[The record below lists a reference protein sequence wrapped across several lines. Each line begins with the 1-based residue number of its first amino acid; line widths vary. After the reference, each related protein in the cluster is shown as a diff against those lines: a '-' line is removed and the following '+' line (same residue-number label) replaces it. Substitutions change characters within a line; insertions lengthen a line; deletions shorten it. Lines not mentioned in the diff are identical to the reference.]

1 MDKTGAAHAR
11 ATEITAVTITFL
23 ITAWMAV
30 LARTWVRAVMIRNY
44 GWDDAVMLL
53 AVLTYTLYASFNLE
67 LVSMA
72 FGNSKLSS
80 ESWHYKETV
89 ASYIL
94 VSFSLHAATMVILK
108 ISLGIFYLRI
118 VVSRWQKVTVYA
130 TVGIATIYG
139 CFYFFAVLFS
149 CGVPAKF
156 LVNALQDKCW
166 GNPEGRFATNLTA
179 GTINAVS
186 DFILATLP
194 ITLIRKACMP
204 LPAKLSACLILLLGC
219 VGSAV
224 SVVRLAYVKGMSYNM
239 DFFQV
244 GVNITLWSIIEA
256 GLCITAASLA
266 TLRPLFR
273 CCIDTTRRSMT
284 ADSEW
289 GGDKV
294 HHRTS
299 YIQHAHQLSDESSP
313 QDRSLIR
320 PTSASESEDWPLRDP
335 ASALPRLS
343 EISNAPPS
351 APGSPGIIRK
361 ASVVRGKVQWVFS
374 K

>member
-1 MDKTGAAHAR
+1 
-11 ATEITAVTITFL
+11 
-23 ITAWMAV
+23 
-30 LARTWVRAVMIRNY
+30 
-44 GWDDAVMLL
+44 
-53 AVLTYTLYASFNLE
+53 
-67 LVSMA
+67 
-72 FGNSKLSS
+72 
-80 ESWHYKETV
+80 
-89 ASYIL
+89 
-94 VSFSLHAATMVILK
+94 MVILK

-130 TVGIATIYG
+130 TVGVATIFG

-149 CGVPAKF
+149 CGLPANF
-156 LVNALQDKCW
+156 LVNALQKKCM

-204 LPAKLSACLILLLGC
+204 LPAKFSAGVILLLGC

-224 SVVRLAYVKGMSYNM
+224 SVVRLAYVRGLSYNM
-239 DFFQV
+239 DFFEV

-273 CCIDTTRRSMT
+273 CCIDTTRRTMT

-289 GGDKV
+289 GGDKI
-294 HHRTS
+294 HHS
-299 YIQHAHQLSDESSP
+299 HYHSHQLSDELSHE
-313 QDRSLIR
+313 RSLIR
-320 PTSASESEDWPLRDP
+320 PASASENDDWPLRDP
-335 ASALPRLS
+335 RLALPRLS
-343 EISNAPPS
+343 AISDAPTS
-351 APGSPGIIRK
+351 APGSPGISRK
-361 ASVVRGKVQWVFS
+361 ASVVRGKVQWAF

>member
-1 MDKTGAAHAR
+1 
-11 ATEITAVTITFL
+11 
-23 ITAWMAV
+23 
-30 LARTWVRAVMIRNY
+30 
-44 GWDDAVMLL
+44 
-53 AVLTYTLYASFNLE
+53 
-67 LVSMA
+67 
-72 FGNSKLSS
+72 
-80 ESWHYKETV
+80 
-89 ASYIL
+89 
-94 VSFSLHAATMVILK
+94 MVILK

-130 TVGIATIYG
+130 TVGVATIFG

-149 CGVPAKF
+149 CGLPAKF
-156 LVNALQDKCW
+156 LVNALQHKCM
-166 GNPEGRFATNLTA
+166 GNAEGRFATNLAA
-179 GTINAVS
+179 GTVNAVS

-204 LPAKLSACLILLLGC
+204 FPAKLSAGLILLLGC
-219 VGSAV
+219 AGSAV
-224 SVVRLAYVKGMSYNM
+224 SVVRLAYVRGMSYNM
-239 DFFQV
+239 NFFEV

-289 GGDKV
+289 GGDKIHGGSSYY
-294 HHRTS
+294 HH
-299 YIQHAHQLSDESSP
+299 QHSHQLSDGSS
-313 QDRSLIR
+313 QDRSLVC
-320 PTSASESEDWPLRDP
+320 AGSESEAEDWPLRDP
-335 ASALPRLS
+335 PACALPRLS

-351 APGSPGIIRK
+351 APGSPGITRK
-361 ASVVRGKVQWVFS
+361 ASVVRGKVQWVFT

>member
-1 MDKTGAAHAR
+1 ML
-11 ATEITAVTITFL
+11 TI
-23 ITAWMAV
+23 AQ
-30 LARTWVRAVMIRNY
+30 
-44 GWDDAVMLL
+44 
-53 AVLTYTLYASFNLE
+53 LTYTLYASFNLE
-67 LVSMA
+67 LVSTA
-72 FGNSKLSS
+72 FGNSNLSS

-94 VSFSLHAATMVILK
+94 VSFSLHAATMIILK

-130 TVGIATIYG
+130 TVGVATLFG
-139 CFYFFAVLFS
+139 LFYFFAVLFS
-149 CGVPAKF
+149 CGLPAKF

-166 GNPEGRFATNLTA
+166 GTPESRFATNLTA
-179 GTINAVS
+179 GTINALS

-204 LPAKLSACLILLLGC
+204 LPAKLSAGVILLLGC

-224 SVVRLAYVKGMSYNM
+224 SVVRLAYVRGMSYNM

-294 HHRTS
+294 HSHHQRAS
-299 YIQHAHQLSDESSP
+299 YIQHAHQLSDETTS

-320 PTSASESEDWPLRDP
+320 PASSASESEDWPLRDP
-335 ASALPRLS
+335 ATALPRLS
-343 EISNAPPS
+343 EISNAPTS
-351 APGSPGIIRK
+351 APGSPGITRK